1 MSPPACHRC
10 SPGAPAVSCAAAS
23 RPAPLEWLQLER
35 DPSEVPE
42 LKCLCGIPACCRT
55 ARNERNH
62 MRRFLHCDVIV
73 EKAER
78 SDIPDIDKKKSVLN
92 FSTRYLKIIST

>member
-1 MSPPACHRC
+1 MIE
-10 SPGAPAVSCAAAS
+10 
-23 RPAPLEWLQLER
+23 EWLQLER

-62 MRRFLHCDVIV
+62 MRRFLHCDVSSSFCLGFCTICLAGFFIANV
-73 EKAER
+73 ALGLA
-78 SDIPDIDKKKSVLN
+78 SALWKSCFRVL
-92 FSTRYLKIIST
+92 LG